1 MSDCFVLSLL
11 FQCISEF
18 SIMSIAFFSYNPR
31 VINLKKT
38 IKKPPK
44 KTKKMEAEG
53 VLWASL
59 SEAEKVD
66 ALAFVPP
73 VFDQSMARHFRQCV
87 ARHAAE
93 KAEAF
98 VLGKRQGI
106 KHFCIIGKR
115 FSN

>member
-1 MSDCFVLSLL
+1 
-11 FQCISEF
+11 
-18 SIMSIAFFSYNPR
+18 
-31 VINLKKT
+31 
-38 IKKPPK
+38 
-44 KTKKMEAEG
+44 MEAEG
-53 VLWASL
+53 VAWTAL
-59 SEAEKVD
+59 SETEKSS

-106 KHFCIIGKR
+106 EHFCIIGKR